1 MLQREDEK
9 VREIRD
15 PFRMAAEQSTEASSV
30 SRQVF
35 VPSNILTN
43 TFVFDTVS
51 FLSILTLMVFI
62 GRFGYQSSESWTL
75 FTARLI
81 ELDSAQ
87 FNQAWKAGSFFPL
100 FGPIISG
107 FLEENNSQIDIII
120 VFIYDHLVSING
132 KISKYWAS
140 YSISSQL

>member
-1 MLQREDEK
+1 MS
-9 VREIRD
+9 
-15 PFRMAAEQSTEASSV
+15 EQSPCEAGGDPGDSHYLHSVRLQHVSSV

-62 GRFGYQSSESWTL
+62 GESWTL

-81 ELDSAQ
+81 ELDSAE

-107 FLEENNSQIDIII
+107 FLDENISQIEIII
-120 VFIYDHLVSING
+120 VFIYDHLF
-132 KISKYWAS
+132 Y
-140 YSISSQL
+140 L

>member
-1 MLQREDEK
+1 MQREDEK

-15 PFRMAAEQSTEASSV
+15 PFRMTAEQSTEASSV

-81 ELDSAQ
+81 ELA
-87 FNQAWKAGSFFPL
+87 KAKTRM
-100 FGPIISG
+100 
-107 FLEENNSQIDIII
+107 NVVNRR
-120 VFIYDHLVSING
+120 
-132 KISKYWAS
+132 
-140 YSISSQL
+140 

>member
-1 MLQREDEK
+1 MYDVVTLIYVRVLLCYCLLQRQDEQ
-9 VREIRD
+9 VRETRD
-15 PFRMAAEQSTEASSV
+15 PCRMTAEQSTEVSSV

-62 GRFGYQSSESWTL
+62 GRSGCQSSESW
-75 FTARLI
+75 TARLI

-100 FGPIISG
+100 FGPIISS
-107 FLEENNSQIDIII
+107 LVDQNNSQIEII
-120 VFIYDHLVSING
+120 VFIYDHVLSINW
-132 KISKYWAS
+132 KD
-140 YSISSQL
+140 

>member
-1 MLQREDEK
+1 MQREDEK

-15 PFRMAAEQSTEASSV
+15 PCRMTAEQSTEVSSV

-62 GRFGYQSSESWTL
+62 GKWLSVR
-75 FTARLI
+75 
-81 ELDSAQ
+81 
-87 FNQAWKAGSFFPL
+87 AGVCL
-100 FGPIISG
+100 
-107 FLEENNSQIDIII
+107 LQD
-120 VFIYDHLVSING
+120 
-132 KISKYWAS
+132 
-140 YSISSQL
+140 

>member
-1 MLQREDEK
+1 MKRNIPRKEKALIEREDEK

-15 PFRMAAEQSTEASSV
+15 PFRMTAEQSTEVSSV

-62 GRFGYQSSESWTL
+62 GKWLSVQ
-75 FTARLI
+75 
-81 ELDSAQ
+81 
-87 FNQAWKAGSFFPL
+87 
-100 FGPIISG
+100 
-107 FLEENNSQIDIII
+107 
-120 VFIYDHLVSING
+120 
-132 KISKYWAS
+132 
-140 YSISSQL
+140 

>member
-1 MLQREDEK
+1 MFVADDEK

-15 PFRMAAEQSTEASSV
+15 HCRMTAERTTEASSV

-62 GRFGYQSSESWTL
+62 GRKVAASPV
-75 FTARLI
+75 R
-81 ELDSAQ
+81 
-87 FNQAWKAGSFFPL
+87 AGVY
-100 FGPIISG
+100 
-107 FLEENNSQIDIII
+107 NK
-120 VFIYDHLVSING
+120 INR
-132 KISKYWAS
+132 IRFSTV
-140 YSISSQL
+140 